1 MLMMICMH
9 DKDEYIYC
17 EINEYRE
24 ICEALN
30 YLGVEHTDYIVE
42 DKIYRITWFD
52 DIDEEWKDI
61 WSTEEDYEGWMEEII
76 KAEVEYEVREFN

>member
-1 MLMMICMH
+1 MLMMICMQ

-17 EINEYRE
+17 EVNEYRE
-24 ICEALN
+24 ICESLN

-61 WSTEEDYEGWMEEII
+61 WSTEEDYEGWMEEIT